1 MGKKIIVAGGGAA
14 GMCAAI
20 YAARNGADVTIIEK
34 NTQLGKKLSMT
45 GNGRCNLSNL
55 NMNEKMYNLSA
66 EKRMKQWLSVYG
78 VLDVINFFKSLGIVI
93 KSEDG
98 YLYPVSGQ
106 AGTVVTAFENEIRRL
121 GVKVIYG
128 EQVKSVK
135 ISGSEPDDKALDARQ
150 IEAVLTRGAK
160 IDNKL
165 EKYTVVTNLNS
176 YEADRV
182 ILATGSLSGAK
193 STMSTGDGYYIC
205 KQLGM
210 NIKDTYPA
218 LVGFKCDQNEQMPE
232 NGVRC
237 TAEISFMLG
246 TEALAVEYGEL
257 QFTRDGISGIPVMQ
271 ASSKIVKF
279 LAEGKPI
286 YASINFFPD
295 YDDEDFLSLE
305 KEMLRLRDDRSLKEF
320 LNGFYNSNINDMI
333 VSRMKM
339 SASMKM
345 KNISESMVLS
355 IFNAYRNYR
364 IKLSES
370 YGYQQAQVTSGGVSL
385 GDIKDDMAVNDHH
398 GIFVIGELLDV
409 DGRCGG
415 YNLQWAFTSGSIAGT
430 VASL

>member
-1 MGKKIIVAGGGAA
+1 
-14 GMCAAI
+14 
-20 YAARNGADVTIIEK
+20 
-34 NTQLGKKLSMT
+34 
-45 GNGRCNLSNL
+45 
-55 NMNEKMYNLSA
+55 
-66 EKRMKQWLSVYG
+66 
-78 VLDVINFFKSLGIVI
+78 
-93 KSEDG
+93 
-98 YLYPVSGQ
+98 
-106 AGTVVTAFENEIRRL
+106 
-121 GVKVIYG
+121 
-128 EQVKSVK
+128 
-135 ISGSEPDDKALDARQ
+135 
-150 IEAVLTRGAK
+150 
-160 IDNKL
+160 
-165 EKYTVVTNLNS
+165 
-176 YEADRV
+176 
-182 ILATGSLSGAK
+182 
-193 STMSTGDGYYIC
+193 
-205 KQLGM
+205 
-210 NIKDTYPA
+210 
-218 LVGFKCDQNEQMPE
+218 
-232 NGVRC
+232 
-237 TAEISFMLG
+237 MLG

-333 VSRMKM
+333 ISRMKM
-339 SASMKM
+339 GASMKM